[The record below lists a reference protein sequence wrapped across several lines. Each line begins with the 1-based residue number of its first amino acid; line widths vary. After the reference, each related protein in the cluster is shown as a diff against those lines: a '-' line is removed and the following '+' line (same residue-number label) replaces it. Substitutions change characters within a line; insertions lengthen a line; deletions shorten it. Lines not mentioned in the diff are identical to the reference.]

1 MSLPNLSD
9 IDAEL
14 SAFGVSEERITA
26 VTLSARRLRDELGA
40 SLADLD
46 AALVALGEGA
56 LGEGPPEDLLA
67 SSPRTPPVRIESV
80 APPGMVAHPTSWEE
94 ARPSE
99 RPEDEAGSGL
109 LDLSDEALRAHEVPP
124 VLAIE
129 REPLSQRTALYID
142 PPTNPPPADP
152 SPLAVEPPAPAPE
165 VAPAPASEVADALS
179 LDLDPEAGLVEPAL
193 APSVPPVR
201 GARPATQPPP
211 RPSALPPRST
221 DDLLAE
227 VLDAPIDEPAPIE
240 APRPAPIDPSTL
252 SVSENETGDVL
263 AAMQAEELGVGT
275 ADFEDD
281 GPFREPSA
289 FGEPESFGELDD
301 VQPERTVMMRADALH
316 ALLPPAAQA
325 ELAQDAEEMDFELD
339 IDEEVMVIDE
349 EEAPARAAP
358 PSAPQGDR
366 SRPPPPPS
374 RPPEGGKSRPPEP
387 PGKGFLSRLLKG
399 TKPS

>member
-14 SAFGVSEERITA
+14 AAFGVSDERITA
-26 VTLSARRLRDELGA
+26 VRATARQLRSELGA
-40 SLADLD
+40 SLTDLD
-46 AALVALGEGA
+46 GALEALGAGLPSTSEA
-56 LGEGPPEDLLA
+56 
-67 SSPRTPPVRIESV
+67 PVHMEARIESV
-80 APPGMVAHPTSWEE
+80 APPGTIARPTSWDE

-109 LDLSDEALRAHEVPP
+109 LDLSDEALRSQEVPP
-124 VLAIE
+124 VLAVE
-129 REPLSQRTALYID
+129 AREPLSQRTALYID
-142 PPTNPPPADP
+142 PPTNPPPA
-152 SPLAVEPPAPAPE
+152 VEERAAE
-165 VAPAPASEVADALS
+165 ADASDALS

-193 APSVPPVR
+193 SPSVSTPSAPPVR
-201 GARPATQPPP
+201 AARPATQPPP
-211 RPSALPPRST
+211 RPSAIPPKST

-227 VLDAPIDEPAPIE
+227 VLDAPIDESLDQPAPIE
-240 APRPAPIDPSTL
+240 AVSPPPAVVDPSTL

-263 AAMQAEELGVGT
+263 AAMQATELGVGT
-275 ADFEDD
+275 ADFDD
-281 GPFREPSA
+281 EAPFQEPST

-316 ALLPPAAQA
+316 ALLPPSAHTETAGS
-325 ELAQDAEEMDFELD
+325 EDADGVDFELD
-339 IDEEVMVIDE
+339 IDEEVMMIDE
-349 EEAPARAAP
+349 DEAPPAAA
-358 PSAPQGDR
+358 SNR

-374 RPPEGGKSRPPEP
+374 RPPEGSKSRPPEP